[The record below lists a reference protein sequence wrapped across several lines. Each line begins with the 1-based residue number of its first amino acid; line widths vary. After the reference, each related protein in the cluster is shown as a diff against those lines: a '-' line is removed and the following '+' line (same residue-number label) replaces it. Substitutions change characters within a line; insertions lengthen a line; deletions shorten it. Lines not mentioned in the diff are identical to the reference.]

1 MKHDRPA
8 QGAKETILEKAK
20 QSSQELNSVMTQ
32 TIEQARGAMDNY
44 LRMFKSNMA
53 AAPWA
58 GTDLNTKVMKCAEQ
72 NMTTAFDYAQRMTGA
87 KNLQEVAAIQT
98 EFFQS
103 QLRSLTDQAKDISE
117 TATKTAANAFKKHT
131 D

>member
-1 MKHDRPA
+1 
-8 QGAKETILEKAK
+8 
-20 QSSQELNSVMTQ
+20 
-32 TIEQARGAMDNY
+32 
-44 LRMFKSNMA
+44 
-53 AAPWA
+53 
-58 GTDLNTKVMKCAEQ
+58 MKCAEQ